1 MTDERA
7 GGTSAQAKPMSVQQ
21 NVGSRGEDK
30 ELMCGVQMNIV
41 NWLYR
46 IIRIIDEASISG
58 GVMNV

>member
-41 NWLYR
+41 N
-46 IIRIIDEASISG
+46 
-58 GVMNV
+58 